1 MAKTHAILSSYNQST
16 KGKKTMKQNKNN
28 IVEKNQ
34 ETTLEFS
41 EQDFLE
47 VKAMVAK
54 SAYCLGRCYETG
66 IGTDKNET
74 EAVRLYN
81 IAAEQGHDKASMA
94 LARCYKFGIGVKMDL
109 SEAAKWLRVAA
120 EHGFP
125 NAMLLLGNFY
135 ATGTG
140 IKRNDKEA
148 FKWFGMAA
156 ERGVVEAMFELGHCY
171 SNGIGVEVDKVK
183 AFSWFCMGAGITEE
197 ELQNRHVIDNN

>member
-1 MAKTHAILSSYNQST
+1 
-16 KGKKTMKQNKNN
+16 
-28 IVEKNQ
+28 
-34 ETTLEFS
+34 
-41 EQDFLE
+41 
-47 VKAMVAK
+47 
-54 SAYCLGRCYETG
+54 
-66 IGTDKNET
+66 
-74 EAVRLYN
+74 
-81 IAAEQGHDKASMA
+81 MA

-109 SEAAKWLRVAA
+109 SEAAKWLRV
-120 EHGFP
+120 
-125 NAMLLLGNFY
+125 LLLGNFY

>member
-1 MAKTHAILSSYNQST
+1 
-16 KGKKTMKQNKNN
+16 
-28 IVEKNQ
+28 
-34 ETTLEFS
+34 
-41 EQDFLE
+41 
-47 VKAMVAK
+47 
-54 SAYCLGRCYETG
+54 
-66 IGTDKNET
+66 
-74 EAVRLYN
+74 
-81 IAAEQGHDKASMA
+81 
-94 LARCYKFGIGVKMDL
+94 
-109 SEAAKWLRVAA
+109 
-120 EHGFP
+120 
-125 NAMLLLGNFY
+125 MLLLGNFY